1 MTTRVHR
8 WRKSTRCSGTASPTR
23 WSRRRWGER
32 RNCNCRPSNLF
43 SWYSTPQPA
52 VVVQSGAVGNGTSSG
67 GVTEMPESTTTEKY
81 RISRKELG
89 RILNRNFRGLK
100 RLAEIERRDAANV
113 SWSHVVWDLGNA
125 RGDLQNVSVPLQA
138 TKYNIQE
145 YKVQLAN
152 SLQSF
157 VYNLPSKPAN

>member
-1 MTTRVHR
+1 MRTLINT
-8 WRKSTRCSGTASPTR
+8 GF
-23 WSRRRWGER
+23 
-32 RNCNCRPSNLF
+32 LL
-43 SWYSTPQPA
+43 QP
-52 VVVQSGAVGNGTSSG
+52 VVVEQSGAVGRSNGTSS
-67 GVTEMPESTTTEKY
+67 VTEMPETTTTEKY

-113 SWSHVVWDLGNA
+113 SAGLCMQKMVVMMVTHSSSL
-125 RGDLQNVSVPLQA
+125 LLLQA
-138 TKYNIQE
+138 TKYNIKE

-157 VYNLPSKPAN
+157 VYNLPTN